1 MGTRSITRIYQGTPD
16 EKPKAVVQMYR
27 QMDGYPSGHGAELA
41 EFLEGMTIV
50 NGITDYNA
58 KKVANGAGCLAAQM
72 VAHFKTELGS
82 IYLEPVGP
90 NEWVDYEH
98 HVFAE
103 DNQPI
108 VVRVKLFRRKV
119 FEGPVDEFAGF
130 CKEEE

>member
-90 NEWVDYEH
+90 NEWVDYEY

>member
-41 EFLEGMTIV
+41 EFLKGMTVI
-50 NGITDYNA
+50 NGITDFNA
-58 KKVANGAGCLAAQM
+58 KKTANGAGCLAAQM
-72 VAHFKTELGS
+72 VAHFKTKLGG
-82 IYLEPVGP
+82 IYLEPVGT
-90 NEWVDYEH
+90 NEWVDYEYQ
-98 HVFAE
+98 VFAE
-103 DNQPI
+103 PSQPI
-108 VVRVKLFRRKV
+108 VVRVKSGRSKL

>member
-1 MGTRSITRIYQGTPD
+1 MGTRSITRIYPGTPD
-16 EKPKAVVQMYR
+16 EKSKAVVQMYR

-41 EFLEGMTIV
+41 EFLEGMTII

-90 NEWVDYEH
+90 NEWVDYEY

-103 DNQPI
+103 PGQPV